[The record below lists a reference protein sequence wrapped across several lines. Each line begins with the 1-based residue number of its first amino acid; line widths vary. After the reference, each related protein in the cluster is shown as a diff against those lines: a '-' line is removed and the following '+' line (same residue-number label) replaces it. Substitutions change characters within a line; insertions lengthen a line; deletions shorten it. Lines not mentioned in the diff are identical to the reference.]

1 MRNSRFNIFDFSLF
15 DNKSFNSF
23 QNDIN
28 IKNNKNINKMN
39 KLFTFQENIENEN
52 ENDFQVM
59 NDSNEIININKIII
73 TILGCF

>member
-39 KLFTFQENIENEN
+39 KLFTFKENIENEN
-52 ENDFQVM
+52 ENNFQVM
-59 NDSNEIININKIII
+59 NDSNEIINTNKIII
-73 TILGCF
+73 KNVIV

>member
-1 MRNSRFNIFDFSLF
+1 MRNSRFNYFDFSLF

-39 KLFTFQENIENEN
+39 KLFTFKENIENEN
-52 ENDFQVM
+52 ENNFQVM
-59 NDSNEIININKIII
+59 NDSNEIFIRLTQIK
-73 TILGCF
+73 

>member
-39 KLFTFQENIENEN
+39 KLFTFKENIENEN
-52 ENDFQVM
+52 ENNFQVM
-59 NDSNEIININKIII
+59 NDSNEIIIRLTQIK
-73 TILGCF
+73 

>member
-52 ENDFQVM
+52 ENDFQVT
-59 NDSNEIININKIII
+59 NDSNEIIIRLTQIK
-73 TILGCF
+73 

>member
-52 ENDFQVM
+52 ENDFQVTK
-59 NDSNEIININKIII
+59 DSNEIIIRLTQIK
-73 TILGCF
+73 

>member
-59 NDSNEIININKIII
+59 NDSNEIIIRL
-73 TILGCF
+73 T